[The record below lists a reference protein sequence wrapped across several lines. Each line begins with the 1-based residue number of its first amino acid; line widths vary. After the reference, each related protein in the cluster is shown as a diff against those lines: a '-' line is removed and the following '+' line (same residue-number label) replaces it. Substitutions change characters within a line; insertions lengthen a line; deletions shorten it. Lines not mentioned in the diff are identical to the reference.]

1 METYLIGVVEVDPK
15 IILEDGIRREV
26 IRLICKILD
35 RTLVFKTST
44 VDDFEMRIKKLAES
58 LENFK
63 IAFEYIQDFVNIYGI
78 KIWQEEFNRLIN
90 KYIDLESNSF
100 LSKKMTLD
108 ELIDDEYYIPM
119 PPPDMPNNNFMGR
132 LAREIL
138 NLTDP
143 KRSVYIHTV
152 PAFYDLASYK
162 ESFGFKMVW
171 LLRKCIG
178 VAGL

>member
-100 LSKKMTLD
+100 LSKKT
-108 ELIDDEYYIPM
+108 
-119 PPPDMPNNNFMGR
+119 
-132 LAREIL
+132 
-138 NLTDP
+138 
-143 KRSVYIHTV
+143 
-152 PAFYDLASYK
+152 
-162 ESFGFKMVW
+162 
-171 LLRKCIG
+171 
-178 VAGL
+178 